1 MSFCKIIISLSLLL
15 ASQNITAQDNI
26 HITGK
31 VGGIQSGN
39 LCLIVRTGENK
50 VDTIAKT
57 GFTPA
62 GFSMDASISE
72 ASAAILAVEGYGGGF
87 PVLLSPGS
95 KYTALLKEGDD
106 WYIRGGALQDSFREY
121 ENHTKSIFLQM
132 EQMQQR
138 CDSLKRAL
146 KYSSASRCNDSIQEV
161 RNQLKKERAAFLS
174 SHDDII
180 PAYLA
185 LAEAEQKDAPYN
197 ESMKIYSAL
206 GPNAKQSLSGRILK
220 ERVDRLGL
228 TTQGR
233 KAPDFTLPTLE
244 GGSFTLSKMPGKIKI
259 IDFWAS
265 WCGPCRLN
273 NPSLV
278 RIYNQLHPK
287 GLEIVSV
294 SLDENKEKWRNAV
307 VKDGLPWIQ
316 VSSLKGWKDEL
327 TKLYNVTGVP
337 AIFVLDAQNNIIA
350 TNIRGEKLK
359 AFLLE
364 KLN

>member
-1 MSFCKIIISLSLLL
+1 MYLFLTSLT
-15 ASQNITAQDNI
+15 ITAQEANI

-31 VGGIQSGN
+31 VDGIQSGN

-57 GFTPA
+57 AFAPA
-62 GFSMDASISE
+62 GFSMNASVAE
-72 ASAAILAVEGYGGGF
+72 AAAAILAVEGYTGGF
-87 PVLLSPGS
+87 SVLLSPGS
-95 KYTALLKEGDD
+95 TYTALLKEGDG
-106 WYIRGGALQDSFREY
+106 WYIRGGELQDSFQGFEKKMRDIY
-121 ENHTKSIFLQM
+121 LQIN
-132 EQMQQR
+132 QMQQR
-138 CDSLKRAL
+138 CDSLRRTL
-146 KYSSASRCNDSIQEV
+146 KYSSASRCSDSIQEV
-161 RNQLKKERAAFLS
+161 CSQLKKERAAFLS
-174 SHDDII
+174 SHDDLI
-180 PAYLA
+180 PAHLA

-197 ESMKIYSAL
+197 ESMEFYSAL
-206 GPNAKQSLSGRILK
+206 SPKAKQSLSGRILK
-220 ERVDRLGL
+220 ERVDRLSL
-228 TTQGR
+228 TAQGQ

-244 GGSFTLSKMPGKIKI
+244 GDSFTLSKMPGKIKI

-294 SLDENKEKWRNAV
+294 SLDDNKEKWHNAI
-307 VKDGLPWIQ
+307 VKDGLPWTQ

-337 AIFVLDAQNNIIA
+337 SIFVLDKQNNIIA
-350 TNIRGEKLK
+350 TNLRGEKLE

-364 KLN
+364 QLNKQL